1 MVFVKIDPLLGNLNR
16 NPRCHALLVKMKL
29 VD

>member
-1 MVFVKIDPLLGNLNR
+1 MVFVKIDPLLR
-16 NPRCHALLVKMKL
+16 NMNSDPRHHALLVKMKL